1 MQLFAPHSIRMGI
14 RLDAETLYS
23 IAADSANLK
32 EPRVALQIC
41 SVDNTVD
48 HYYNGVLVAIAT
60 RESLRRK
67 ILFLIRC
74 RTSSCH
80 VIVDFLGEKTYANAA
95 AIHGQCELCRKIF
108 NGTRKFC
115 KNSKR

>member
-1 MQLFAPHSIRMGI
+1 MGI
-14 RLDAETLYS
+14 RLDAETPYS

-32 EPRVALQIC
+32 EPSVALQIC
-41 SVDNTVD
+41 SVDDTVD
-48 HYYNGVLVAIAT
+48 HCYNGLLVAIAT

-74 RTSSCH
+74 QTSSCH
-80 VIVDFLGEKTYANAA
+80 VIVDFLEQKTYANAA
-95 AIHGQCELCRKIF
+95 AIRSHCELCRKIF
-108 NGTRKFC
+108 NGARKFC